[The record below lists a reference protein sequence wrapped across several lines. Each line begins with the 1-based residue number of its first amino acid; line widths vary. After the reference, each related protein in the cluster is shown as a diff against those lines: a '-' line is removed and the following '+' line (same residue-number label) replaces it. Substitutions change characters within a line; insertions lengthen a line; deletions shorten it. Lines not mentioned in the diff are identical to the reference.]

1 MLTAVQFWCLYHFD
15 WRLFV
20 CKEITVLVAV
30 LREEAASYRVVALP
44 TP

>member
-1 MLTAVQFWCLYHFD
+1 MLTAVQFLVPLSFD

-30 LREEAASYRVVALP
+30 LREGKQATE
-44 TP
+44 